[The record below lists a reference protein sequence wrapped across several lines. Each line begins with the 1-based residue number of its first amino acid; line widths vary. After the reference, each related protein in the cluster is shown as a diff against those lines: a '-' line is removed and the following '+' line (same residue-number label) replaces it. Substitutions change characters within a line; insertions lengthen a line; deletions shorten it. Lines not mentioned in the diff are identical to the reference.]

1 MHENNLLL
9 ITFSLHGNFPF
20 DRLYNLR
27 ITTHAKSMPTIN
39 KPKTFHITQ
48 FCVAK
53 IVQTRAE
60 TNLFGYAECRLF
72 SHFCKDSANEGQ
84 KNHLVM
90 PNVAHL
96 RAYANVHKSF
106 NRNYKNP
113 ENRVLA

>member
-1 MHENNLLL
+1 MPSAAY
-9 ITFSLHGNFPF
+9 F
-20 DRLYNLR
+20 R
-27 ITTHAKSMPTIN
+27 I
-39 KPKTFHITQ
+39 F
-48 FCVAK
+48 AK

-60 TNLFGYAECRLF
+60 TNLFGYAECSLF

-90 PNVAHL
+90 PNVAYF
-96 RAYANVHKSF
+96 RIFANVHKSF

>member
-1 MHENNLLL
+1 MP
-9 ITFSLHGNFPF
+9 SAA
-20 DRLYNLR
+20 YSR
-27 ITTHAKSMPTIN
+27 IFA
-39 KPKTFHITQ
+39 
-48 FCVAK
+48 
-53 IVQTRAE
+53 
-60 TNLFGYAECRLF
+60 
-72 SHFCKDSANEGQ
+72 KDSTNEGQ

>member
-1 MHENNLLL
+1 MREMKKNGSAYILALPYFLLFL
-9 ITFSLHGNFPF
+9 IFTGIPVVISLPVGFTNP
-20 DRLYNLR
+20 
-27 ITTHAKSMPTIN
+27 I
-39 KPKTFHITQ
+39 
-48 FCVAK
+48 AK

-60 TNLFGYAECRLF
+60 TNLFGYAECSLF
-72 SHFCKDSANEGQ
+72 SHFCKDSTNEGQ